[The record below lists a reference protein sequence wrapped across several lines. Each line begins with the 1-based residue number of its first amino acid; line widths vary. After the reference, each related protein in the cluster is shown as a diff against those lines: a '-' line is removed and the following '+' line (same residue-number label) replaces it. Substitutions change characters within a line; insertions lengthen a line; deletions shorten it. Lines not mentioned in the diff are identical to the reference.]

1 MTVTTALI
9 MAAATPAAAAG
20 AGGLFGPDMLSTIG
34 LPIILVGLFYFMMIR
49 PQQRRA
55 KEHQEQIKAI
65 KRGDTVVLSNGMI
78 GKVVRV
84 EDLELGVEIAQNVTI
99 KVIKDMVHNVRTRGE
114 PAAANDAKS

>member
-9 MAAATPAAAAG
+9 LAAAAPAAG
-20 AGGLFGPDMLSTIG
+20 GVGGLFGPDMLSTIG
-34 LPIILVGLFYFMMIR
+34 LPIILLGVFYFMMIR
-49 PQQRRA
+49 PQQRRQR
-55 KEHQEQIKAI
+55 EHTDRVKQI

-99 KVIKDMVHNVRTRGE
+99 KVIKDMVHDVRTRGE

>member
-1 MTVTTALI
+1 MTATTALI
-9 MAAATPAAAAG
+9 LAAATPAAAG

-55 KEHQEQIKAI
+55 KEHLAQIKAI

-78 GKVVRV
+78 CKVVRV
-84 EDLELGVEIAQNVTI
+84 EDAELGVEIAQNVTI
-99 KVIKDMVHNVRTRGE
+99 KVVKDMVHDVRTRGE